1 MIEQFLVRW
10 TQKVDIAVCDDNL
23 SDREIIRQQLSIYF
37 SDRFIEYNIDSYE
50 NGVNLIYSI
59 EDGEYYDIIFLDM
72 YMDKLNGIQVAEKL
86 RNMNYKGKIIFLT
99 VTSKYAVESYD
110 VEASGYLVKP
120 HDIDKISM
128 VLDRVLS
135 NYENVHTYQIKK
147 RNSVIQVLYSEI
159 EYIESSN
166 SKCIL
171 HRTDGNEYTIYKKL
185 NDIEEEINHRA
196 FLRCHQSYLVNM
208 NKIESVENDFT
219 MKSGDV
225 VPIRTRNLNEI
236 KKEYYNFSIRNERIK
251 SMEALFVGLGVALLL
266 SLVATVFYLVEIARN
281 KNAEYLKGQ
290 IEISR
295 LDNEILELQKEERK
309 AMLANSQVVNISE
322 DSVIINSVTPQKDF
336 EEELHALD
344 ATKKGYYDAI
354 LTYALKYPKVEASV
368 RKYYQTI
375 SYGPRKTICR
385 IQIKGG
391 DVIVKVSLGKLKIKK
406 GMEPLKL
413 KTIKIVVKDDA
424 SLEEAKKQI
433 ELGYY
438 KQSGAMTV
446 GVKEGV
452 AA

>member
-1 MIEQFLVRW
+1 
-10 TQKVDIAVCDDNL
+10 
-23 SDREIIRQQLSIYF
+23 
-37 SDRFIEYNIDSYE
+37 
-50 NGVNLIYSI
+50 
-59 EDGEYYDIIFLDM
+59 
-72 YMDKLNGIQVAEKL
+72 
-86 RNMNYKGKIIFLT
+86 
-99 VTSKYAVESYD
+99 
-110 VEASGYLVKP
+110 
-120 HDIDKISM
+120 
-128 VLDRVLS
+128 
-135 NYENVHTYQIKK
+135 
-147 RNSVIQVLYSEI
+147 
-159 EYIESSN
+159 
-166 SKCIL
+166 
-171 HRTDGNEYTIYKKL
+171 
-185 NDIEEEINHRA
+185 
-196 FLRCHQSYLVNM
+196 
-208 NKIESVENDFT
+208 
-219 MKSGDV
+219 
-225 VPIRTRNLNEI
+225 
-236 KKEYYNFSIRNERIK
+236 
-251 SMEALFVGLGVALLL
+251 MEALFVGLGVALLL

-391 DVIVKVSLGKLKIKK
+391 DVIVKFSLGKLKIKK

>member
-1 MIEQFLVRW
+1 
-10 TQKVDIAVCDDNL
+10 
-23 SDREIIRQQLSIYF
+23 
-37 SDRFIEYNIDSYE
+37 
-50 NGVNLIYSI
+50 
-59 EDGEYYDIIFLDM
+59 
-72 YMDKLNGIQVAEKL
+72 
-86 RNMNYKGKIIFLT
+86 
-99 VTSKYAVESYD
+99 
-110 VEASGYLVKP
+110 
-120 HDIDKISM
+120 
-128 VLDRVLS
+128 
-135 NYENVHTYQIKK
+135 
-147 RNSVIQVLYSEI
+147 
-159 EYIESSN
+159 
-166 SKCIL
+166 
-171 HRTDGNEYTIYKKL
+171 
-185 NDIEEEINHRA
+185 
-196 FLRCHQSYLVNM
+196 
-208 NKIESVENDFT
+208 
-219 MKSGDV
+219 
-225 VPIRTRNLNEI
+225 
-236 KKEYYNFSIRNERIK
+236 
-251 SMEALFVGLGVALLL
+251 MEALFVGLGVALLL

-290 IEISR
+290 IEISH

-354 LTYALKYPKVEASV
+354 LTYALKYPKVEASI

>member
-1 MIEQFLVRW
+1 
-10 TQKVDIAVCDDNL
+10 
-23 SDREIIRQQLSIYF
+23 
-37 SDRFIEYNIDSYE
+37 
-50 NGVNLIYSI
+50 
-59 EDGEYYDIIFLDM
+59 
-72 YMDKLNGIQVAEKL
+72 
-86 RNMNYKGKIIFLT
+86 
-99 VTSKYAVESYD
+99 
-110 VEASGYLVKP
+110 
-120 HDIDKISM
+120 
-128 VLDRVLS
+128 
-135 NYENVHTYQIKK
+135 
-147 RNSVIQVLYSEI
+147 
-159 EYIESSN
+159 
-166 SKCIL
+166 
-171 HRTDGNEYTIYKKL
+171 
-185 NDIEEEINHRA
+185 
-196 FLRCHQSYLVNM
+196 
-208 NKIESVENDFT
+208 
-219 MKSGDV
+219 
-225 VPIRTRNLNEI
+225 
-236 KKEYYNFSIRNERIK
+236 
-251 SMEALFVGLGVALLL
+251 MEALFVGLGVALLL

-295 LDNEILELQKEERK
+295 LDKEILELQKEERK

-433 ELGYY
+433 ELGYC

>member
-1 MIEQFLVRW
+1 
-10 TQKVDIAVCDDNL
+10 
-23 SDREIIRQQLSIYF
+23 
-37 SDRFIEYNIDSYE
+37 
-50 NGVNLIYSI
+50 
-59 EDGEYYDIIFLDM
+59 
-72 YMDKLNGIQVAEKL
+72 
-86 RNMNYKGKIIFLT
+86 
-99 VTSKYAVESYD
+99 
-110 VEASGYLVKP
+110 
-120 HDIDKISM
+120 
-128 VLDRVLS
+128 
-135 NYENVHTYQIKK
+135 
-147 RNSVIQVLYSEI
+147 
-159 EYIESSN
+159 
-166 SKCIL
+166 
-171 HRTDGNEYTIYKKL
+171 
-185 NDIEEEINHRA
+185 
-196 FLRCHQSYLVNM
+196 
-208 NKIESVENDFT
+208 
-219 MKSGDV
+219 
-225 VPIRTRNLNEI
+225 
-236 KKEYYNFSIRNERIK
+236 
-251 SMEALFVGLGVALLL
+251 MEVLFVGLGVALLL

-446 GVKEGV
+446 GVKEEV

>member
-1 MIEQFLVRW
+1 
-10 TQKVDIAVCDDNL
+10 
-23 SDREIIRQQLSIYF
+23 
-37 SDRFIEYNIDSYE
+37 
-50 NGVNLIYSI
+50 
-59 EDGEYYDIIFLDM
+59 
-72 YMDKLNGIQVAEKL
+72 
-86 RNMNYKGKIIFLT
+86 
-99 VTSKYAVESYD
+99 
-110 VEASGYLVKP
+110 
-120 HDIDKISM
+120 
-128 VLDRVLS
+128 
-135 NYENVHTYQIKK
+135 
-147 RNSVIQVLYSEI
+147 
-159 EYIESSN
+159 
-166 SKCIL
+166 
-171 HRTDGNEYTIYKKL
+171 
-185 NDIEEEINHRA
+185 
-196 FLRCHQSYLVNM
+196 
-208 NKIESVENDFT
+208 
-219 MKSGDV
+219 
-225 VPIRTRNLNEI
+225 
-236 KKEYYNFSIRNERIK
+236 
-251 SMEALFVGLGVALLL
+251 MEALFVGLGVALLL

-354 LTYALKYPKVEASV
+354 LTYALKYPKVEASI

-385 IQIKGG
+385 IQIKSG

>member
-1 MIEQFLVRW
+1 
-10 TQKVDIAVCDDNL
+10 
-23 SDREIIRQQLSIYF
+23 
-37 SDRFIEYNIDSYE
+37 
-50 NGVNLIYSI
+50 
-59 EDGEYYDIIFLDM
+59 
-72 YMDKLNGIQVAEKL
+72 
-86 RNMNYKGKIIFLT
+86 
-99 VTSKYAVESYD
+99 
-110 VEASGYLVKP
+110 
-120 HDIDKISM
+120 
-128 VLDRVLS
+128 
-135 NYENVHTYQIKK
+135 
-147 RNSVIQVLYSEI
+147 
-159 EYIESSN
+159 
-166 SKCIL
+166 
-171 HRTDGNEYTIYKKL
+171 
-185 NDIEEEINHRA
+185 
-196 FLRCHQSYLVNM
+196 
-208 NKIESVENDFT
+208 
-219 MKSGDV
+219 
-225 VPIRTRNLNEI
+225 
-236 KKEYYNFSIRNERIK
+236 
-251 SMEALFVGLGVALLL
+251 MEALFVGLGVALLL
-266 SLVATVFYLVEIARN
+266 SLVDTVFYLVEIARN

-413 KTIKIVVKDDA
+413 KTIKIVVKDDT

>member
-1 MIEQFLVRW
+1 
-10 TQKVDIAVCDDNL
+10 
-23 SDREIIRQQLSIYF
+23 
-37 SDRFIEYNIDSYE
+37 
-50 NGVNLIYSI
+50 
-59 EDGEYYDIIFLDM
+59 
-72 YMDKLNGIQVAEKL
+72 
-86 RNMNYKGKIIFLT
+86 
-99 VTSKYAVESYD
+99 
-110 VEASGYLVKP
+110 
-120 HDIDKISM
+120 
-128 VLDRVLS
+128 
-135 NYENVHTYQIKK
+135 
-147 RNSVIQVLYSEI
+147 
-159 EYIESSN
+159 
-166 SKCIL
+166 
-171 HRTDGNEYTIYKKL
+171 
-185 NDIEEEINHRA
+185 
-196 FLRCHQSYLVNM
+196 
-208 NKIESVENDFT
+208 
-219 MKSGDV
+219 
-225 VPIRTRNLNEI
+225 
-236 KKEYYNFSIRNERIK
+236 
-251 SMEALFVGLGVALLL
+251 MEALFVGLGVALLL

-413 KTIKIVVKDDA
+413 KTTKIVVKDDA

>member
-1 MIEQFLVRW
+1 
-10 TQKVDIAVCDDNL
+10 
-23 SDREIIRQQLSIYF
+23 
-37 SDRFIEYNIDSYE
+37 
-50 NGVNLIYSI
+50 
-59 EDGEYYDIIFLDM
+59 
-72 YMDKLNGIQVAEKL
+72 
-86 RNMNYKGKIIFLT
+86 
-99 VTSKYAVESYD
+99 
-110 VEASGYLVKP
+110 
-120 HDIDKISM
+120 
-128 VLDRVLS
+128 
-135 NYENVHTYQIKK
+135 
-147 RNSVIQVLYSEI
+147 
-159 EYIESSN
+159 
-166 SKCIL
+166 
-171 HRTDGNEYTIYKKL
+171 
-185 NDIEEEINHRA
+185 
-196 FLRCHQSYLVNM
+196 
-208 NKIESVENDFT
+208 
-219 MKSGDV
+219 
-225 VPIRTRNLNEI
+225 
-236 KKEYYNFSIRNERIK
+236 
-251 SMEALFVGLGVALLL
+251 MEALFVGLGVALLL

-309 AMLANSQVVNISE
+309 VMLANSQVVNISE

>member
-1 MIEQFLVRW
+1 
-10 TQKVDIAVCDDNL
+10 
-23 SDREIIRQQLSIYF
+23 
-37 SDRFIEYNIDSYE
+37 
-50 NGVNLIYSI
+50 
-59 EDGEYYDIIFLDM
+59 
-72 YMDKLNGIQVAEKL
+72 
-86 RNMNYKGKIIFLT
+86 
-99 VTSKYAVESYD
+99 
-110 VEASGYLVKP
+110 
-120 HDIDKISM
+120 
-128 VLDRVLS
+128 
-135 NYENVHTYQIKK
+135 
-147 RNSVIQVLYSEI
+147 
-159 EYIESSN
+159 
-166 SKCIL
+166 
-171 HRTDGNEYTIYKKL
+171 
-185 NDIEEEINHRA
+185 
-196 FLRCHQSYLVNM
+196 
-208 NKIESVENDFT
+208 
-219 MKSGDV
+219 
-225 VPIRTRNLNEI
+225 
-236 KKEYYNFSIRNERIK
+236 
-251 SMEALFVGLGVALLL
+251 MEALFVGLGVALLL

-391 DVIVKVSLGKLKIKK
+391 DVIVKFSLGKLKIKK

-438 KQSGAMTV
+438 KQSGAMTI

>member
-1 MIEQFLVRW
+1 
-10 TQKVDIAVCDDNL
+10 
-23 SDREIIRQQLSIYF
+23 
-37 SDRFIEYNIDSYE
+37 
-50 NGVNLIYSI
+50 
-59 EDGEYYDIIFLDM
+59 
-72 YMDKLNGIQVAEKL
+72 
-86 RNMNYKGKIIFLT
+86 
-99 VTSKYAVESYD
+99 
-110 VEASGYLVKP
+110 
-120 HDIDKISM
+120 
-128 VLDRVLS
+128 
-135 NYENVHTYQIKK
+135 
-147 RNSVIQVLYSEI
+147 
-159 EYIESSN
+159 
-166 SKCIL
+166 
-171 HRTDGNEYTIYKKL
+171 
-185 NDIEEEINHRA
+185 
-196 FLRCHQSYLVNM
+196 
-208 NKIESVENDFT
+208 
-219 MKSGDV
+219 
-225 VPIRTRNLNEI
+225 
-236 KKEYYNFSIRNERIK
+236 
-251 SMEALFVGLGVALLL
+251 MEALFVGLGVALLL

-295 LDNEILELQKEERK
+295 LDNEIHELQKEERK

>member
-1 MIEQFLVRW
+1 
-10 TQKVDIAVCDDNL
+10 
-23 SDREIIRQQLSIYF
+23 
-37 SDRFIEYNIDSYE
+37 
-50 NGVNLIYSI
+50 
-59 EDGEYYDIIFLDM
+59 
-72 YMDKLNGIQVAEKL
+72 
-86 RNMNYKGKIIFLT
+86 
-99 VTSKYAVESYD
+99 
-110 VEASGYLVKP
+110 
-120 HDIDKISM
+120 
-128 VLDRVLS
+128 
-135 NYENVHTYQIKK
+135 
-147 RNSVIQVLYSEI
+147 
-159 EYIESSN
+159 
-166 SKCIL
+166 
-171 HRTDGNEYTIYKKL
+171 
-185 NDIEEEINHRA
+185 
-196 FLRCHQSYLVNM
+196 
-208 NKIESVENDFT
+208 
-219 MKSGDV
+219 
-225 VPIRTRNLNEI
+225 
-236 KKEYYNFSIRNERIK
+236 
-251 SMEALFVGLGVALLL
+251 MEALFVGLGVALLL

-424 SLEEAKKQI
+424 SLEEAMKQI

>member
-1 MIEQFLVRW
+1 
-10 TQKVDIAVCDDNL
+10 
-23 SDREIIRQQLSIYF
+23 
-37 SDRFIEYNIDSYE
+37 
-50 NGVNLIYSI
+50 
-59 EDGEYYDIIFLDM
+59 
-72 YMDKLNGIQVAEKL
+72 
-86 RNMNYKGKIIFLT
+86 
-99 VTSKYAVESYD
+99 
-110 VEASGYLVKP
+110 
-120 HDIDKISM
+120 
-128 VLDRVLS
+128 
-135 NYENVHTYQIKK
+135 
-147 RNSVIQVLYSEI
+147 
-159 EYIESSN
+159 
-166 SKCIL
+166 
-171 HRTDGNEYTIYKKL
+171 
-185 NDIEEEINHRA
+185 
-196 FLRCHQSYLVNM
+196 
-208 NKIESVENDFT
+208 
-219 MKSGDV
+219 
-225 VPIRTRNLNEI
+225 
-236 KKEYYNFSIRNERIK
+236 
-251 SMEALFVGLGVALLL
+251 MEALFVGLGVALLL

-336 EEELHALD
+336 DEELHALD

-354 LTYALKYPKVEASV
+354 LTYALKYPKVEASI

>member
-1 MIEQFLVRW
+1 
-10 TQKVDIAVCDDNL
+10 
-23 SDREIIRQQLSIYF
+23 
-37 SDRFIEYNIDSYE
+37 
-50 NGVNLIYSI
+50 
-59 EDGEYYDIIFLDM
+59 
-72 YMDKLNGIQVAEKL
+72 
-86 RNMNYKGKIIFLT
+86 
-99 VTSKYAVESYD
+99 
-110 VEASGYLVKP
+110 
-120 HDIDKISM
+120 
-128 VLDRVLS
+128 
-135 NYENVHTYQIKK
+135 
-147 RNSVIQVLYSEI
+147 
-159 EYIESSN
+159 
-166 SKCIL
+166 
-171 HRTDGNEYTIYKKL
+171 
-185 NDIEEEINHRA
+185 
-196 FLRCHQSYLVNM
+196 
-208 NKIESVENDFT
+208 
-219 MKSGDV
+219 
-225 VPIRTRNLNEI
+225 
-236 KKEYYNFSIRNERIK
+236 
-251 SMEALFVGLGVALLL
+251 MEALFVGLGVALLL

-406 GMEPLKL
+406 GMESLKL

>member
-1 MIEQFLVRW
+1 
-10 TQKVDIAVCDDNL
+10 
-23 SDREIIRQQLSIYF
+23 
-37 SDRFIEYNIDSYE
+37 
-50 NGVNLIYSI
+50 
-59 EDGEYYDIIFLDM
+59 
-72 YMDKLNGIQVAEKL
+72 
-86 RNMNYKGKIIFLT
+86 
-99 VTSKYAVESYD
+99 
-110 VEASGYLVKP
+110 
-120 HDIDKISM
+120 
-128 VLDRVLS
+128 
-135 NYENVHTYQIKK
+135 
-147 RNSVIQVLYSEI
+147 
-159 EYIESSN
+159 
-166 SKCIL
+166 
-171 HRTDGNEYTIYKKL
+171 
-185 NDIEEEINHRA
+185 
-196 FLRCHQSYLVNM
+196 
-208 NKIESVENDFT
+208 
-219 MKSGDV
+219 
-225 VPIRTRNLNEI
+225 
-236 KKEYYNFSIRNERIK
+236 
-251 SMEALFVGLGVALLL
+251 MEALFVGLGVALLL
-266 SLVATVFYLVEIARN
+266 SLVATIFYLVEIARN

-354 LTYALKYPKVEASV
+354 LTYALKYPKDEASV

>member
-1 MIEQFLVRW
+1 
-10 TQKVDIAVCDDNL
+10 
-23 SDREIIRQQLSIYF
+23 
-37 SDRFIEYNIDSYE
+37 
-50 NGVNLIYSI
+50 
-59 EDGEYYDIIFLDM
+59 
-72 YMDKLNGIQVAEKL
+72 
-86 RNMNYKGKIIFLT
+86 
-99 VTSKYAVESYD
+99 
-110 VEASGYLVKP
+110 
-120 HDIDKISM
+120 
-128 VLDRVLS
+128 
-135 NYENVHTYQIKK
+135 
-147 RNSVIQVLYSEI
+147 
-159 EYIESSN
+159 
-166 SKCIL
+166 
-171 HRTDGNEYTIYKKL
+171 
-185 NDIEEEINHRA
+185 
-196 FLRCHQSYLVNM
+196 
-208 NKIESVENDFT
+208 
-219 MKSGDV
+219 
-225 VPIRTRNLNEI
+225 
-236 KKEYYNFSIRNERIK
+236 
-251 SMEALFVGLGVALLL
+251 MEALFVGLGVALLL

-309 AMLANSQVVNISE
+309 AMFANSQVVNISE

-438 KQSGAMTV
+438 KQSGAMTI

>member
-1 MIEQFLVRW
+1 
-10 TQKVDIAVCDDNL
+10 
-23 SDREIIRQQLSIYF
+23 
-37 SDRFIEYNIDSYE
+37 
-50 NGVNLIYSI
+50 
-59 EDGEYYDIIFLDM
+59 
-72 YMDKLNGIQVAEKL
+72 
-86 RNMNYKGKIIFLT
+86 
-99 VTSKYAVESYD
+99 
-110 VEASGYLVKP
+110 
-120 HDIDKISM
+120 
-128 VLDRVLS
+128 
-135 NYENVHTYQIKK
+135 
-147 RNSVIQVLYSEI
+147 
-159 EYIESSN
+159 
-166 SKCIL
+166 
-171 HRTDGNEYTIYKKL
+171 
-185 NDIEEEINHRA
+185 
-196 FLRCHQSYLVNM
+196 
-208 NKIESVENDFT
+208 
-219 MKSGDV
+219 
-225 VPIRTRNLNEI
+225 
-236 KKEYYNFSIRNERIK
+236 
-251 SMEALFVGLGVALLL
+251 MEALFVGLGVALLL

-309 AMLANSQVVNISE
+309 AMLANSKVVNISE

>member
-1 MIEQFLVRW
+1 
-10 TQKVDIAVCDDNL
+10 
-23 SDREIIRQQLSIYF
+23 
-37 SDRFIEYNIDSYE
+37 
-50 NGVNLIYSI
+50 
-59 EDGEYYDIIFLDM
+59 
-72 YMDKLNGIQVAEKL
+72 
-86 RNMNYKGKIIFLT
+86 
-99 VTSKYAVESYD
+99 
-110 VEASGYLVKP
+110 
-120 HDIDKISM
+120 
-128 VLDRVLS
+128 
-135 NYENVHTYQIKK
+135 
-147 RNSVIQVLYSEI
+147 
-159 EYIESSN
+159 
-166 SKCIL
+166 
-171 HRTDGNEYTIYKKL
+171 
-185 NDIEEEINHRA
+185 
-196 FLRCHQSYLVNM
+196 
-208 NKIESVENDFT
+208 
-219 MKSGDV
+219 
-225 VPIRTRNLNEI
+225 
-236 KKEYYNFSIRNERIK
+236 
-251 SMEALFVGLGVALLL
+251 MEALFVGLGVALLL

-391 DVIVKVSLGKLKIKK
+391 EVIVKVSLGKLKIKK

>member
-1 MIEQFLVRW
+1 
-10 TQKVDIAVCDDNL
+10 
-23 SDREIIRQQLSIYF
+23 
-37 SDRFIEYNIDSYE
+37 
-50 NGVNLIYSI
+50 
-59 EDGEYYDIIFLDM
+59 
-72 YMDKLNGIQVAEKL
+72 
-86 RNMNYKGKIIFLT
+86 
-99 VTSKYAVESYD
+99 
-110 VEASGYLVKP
+110 
-120 HDIDKISM
+120 
-128 VLDRVLS
+128 
-135 NYENVHTYQIKK
+135 
-147 RNSVIQVLYSEI
+147 
-159 EYIESSN
+159 
-166 SKCIL
+166 
-171 HRTDGNEYTIYKKL
+171 
-185 NDIEEEINHRA
+185 
-196 FLRCHQSYLVNM
+196 
-208 NKIESVENDFT
+208 
-219 MKSGDV
+219 
-225 VPIRTRNLNEI
+225 
-236 KKEYYNFSIRNERIK
+236 
-251 SMEALFVGLGVALLL
+251 MEALFVGLGVALLL

-452 AA
+452 TA

>member
-1 MIEQFLVRW
+1 
-10 TQKVDIAVCDDNL
+10 
-23 SDREIIRQQLSIYF
+23 
-37 SDRFIEYNIDSYE
+37 
-50 NGVNLIYSI
+50 
-59 EDGEYYDIIFLDM
+59 
-72 YMDKLNGIQVAEKL
+72 
-86 RNMNYKGKIIFLT
+86 
-99 VTSKYAVESYD
+99 
-110 VEASGYLVKP
+110 
-120 HDIDKISM
+120 
-128 VLDRVLS
+128 
-135 NYENVHTYQIKK
+135 
-147 RNSVIQVLYSEI
+147 
-159 EYIESSN
+159 
-166 SKCIL
+166 
-171 HRTDGNEYTIYKKL
+171 
-185 NDIEEEINHRA
+185 
-196 FLRCHQSYLVNM
+196 
-208 NKIESVENDFT
+208 
-219 MKSGDV
+219 
-225 VPIRTRNLNEI
+225 
-236 KKEYYNFSIRNERIK
+236 
-251 SMEALFVGLGVALLL
+251 MEALFVGLGVALLL

-322 DSVIINSVTPQKDF
+322 DSVIINSVTPQKYF

-354 LTYALKYPKVEASV
+354 LTYALKYPKVEASI

>member
-1 MIEQFLVRW
+1 
-10 TQKVDIAVCDDNL
+10 
-23 SDREIIRQQLSIYF
+23 
-37 SDRFIEYNIDSYE
+37 
-50 NGVNLIYSI
+50 
-59 EDGEYYDIIFLDM
+59 
-72 YMDKLNGIQVAEKL
+72 
-86 RNMNYKGKIIFLT
+86 
-99 VTSKYAVESYD
+99 
-110 VEASGYLVKP
+110 
-120 HDIDKISM
+120 
-128 VLDRVLS
+128 
-135 NYENVHTYQIKK
+135 
-147 RNSVIQVLYSEI
+147 
-159 EYIESSN
+159 
-166 SKCIL
+166 
-171 HRTDGNEYTIYKKL
+171 
-185 NDIEEEINHRA
+185 
-196 FLRCHQSYLVNM
+196 
-208 NKIESVENDFT
+208 
-219 MKSGDV
+219 
-225 VPIRTRNLNEI
+225 
-236 KKEYYNFSIRNERIK
+236 
-251 SMEALFVGLGVALLL
+251 MEALFVGLGVALFL

>member
-1 MIEQFLVRW
+1 
-10 TQKVDIAVCDDNL
+10 
-23 SDREIIRQQLSIYF
+23 
-37 SDRFIEYNIDSYE
+37 
-50 NGVNLIYSI
+50 
-59 EDGEYYDIIFLDM
+59 
-72 YMDKLNGIQVAEKL
+72 
-86 RNMNYKGKIIFLT
+86 
-99 VTSKYAVESYD
+99 
-110 VEASGYLVKP
+110 
-120 HDIDKISM
+120 
-128 VLDRVLS
+128 
-135 NYENVHTYQIKK
+135 
-147 RNSVIQVLYSEI
+147 
-159 EYIESSN
+159 
-166 SKCIL
+166 
-171 HRTDGNEYTIYKKL
+171 
-185 NDIEEEINHRA
+185 
-196 FLRCHQSYLVNM
+196 
-208 NKIESVENDFT
+208 
-219 MKSGDV
+219 
-225 VPIRTRNLNEI
+225 
-236 KKEYYNFSIRNERIK
+236 
-251 SMEALFVGLGVALLL
+251 MEALFVGLGVALLL

-309 AMLANSQVVNISE
+309 AMLANSQVVNISG

-354 LTYALKYPKVEASV
+354 LIYALKYPKVEASV

>member
-1 MIEQFLVRW
+1 
-10 TQKVDIAVCDDNL
+10 
-23 SDREIIRQQLSIYF
+23 
-37 SDRFIEYNIDSYE
+37 
-50 NGVNLIYSI
+50 
-59 EDGEYYDIIFLDM
+59 
-72 YMDKLNGIQVAEKL
+72 
-86 RNMNYKGKIIFLT
+86 
-99 VTSKYAVESYD
+99 
-110 VEASGYLVKP
+110 
-120 HDIDKISM
+120 
-128 VLDRVLS
+128 
-135 NYENVHTYQIKK
+135 
-147 RNSVIQVLYSEI
+147 
-159 EYIESSN
+159 
-166 SKCIL
+166 
-171 HRTDGNEYTIYKKL
+171 
-185 NDIEEEINHRA
+185 
-196 FLRCHQSYLVNM
+196 
-208 NKIESVENDFT
+208 
-219 MKSGDV
+219 
-225 VPIRTRNLNEI
+225 
-236 KKEYYNFSIRNERIK
+236 
-251 SMEALFVGLGVALLL
+251 MEALFVGLGVALLL

-413 KTIKIVVKDDA
+413 KTIKIVVKDDT

-446 GVKEGV
+446 GVKEEV

>member
-1 MIEQFLVRW
+1 
-10 TQKVDIAVCDDNL
+10 
-23 SDREIIRQQLSIYF
+23 
-37 SDRFIEYNIDSYE
+37 
-50 NGVNLIYSI
+50 
-59 EDGEYYDIIFLDM
+59 
-72 YMDKLNGIQVAEKL
+72 
-86 RNMNYKGKIIFLT
+86 
-99 VTSKYAVESYD
+99 
-110 VEASGYLVKP
+110 
-120 HDIDKISM
+120 
-128 VLDRVLS
+128 
-135 NYENVHTYQIKK
+135 
-147 RNSVIQVLYSEI
+147 
-159 EYIESSN
+159 
-166 SKCIL
+166 
-171 HRTDGNEYTIYKKL
+171 
-185 NDIEEEINHRA
+185 
-196 FLRCHQSYLVNM
+196 
-208 NKIESVENDFT
+208 
-219 MKSGDV
+219 
-225 VPIRTRNLNEI
+225 
-236 KKEYYNFSIRNERIK
+236 
-251 SMEALFVGLGVALLL
+251 MEALFVGLGVALLL
-266 SLVATVFYLVEIARN
+266 SLVDTVFYLVEIARN

-375 SYGPRKTICR
+375 SYGPLKTICR

>member
-1 MIEQFLVRW
+1 
-10 TQKVDIAVCDDNL
+10 
-23 SDREIIRQQLSIYF
+23 
-37 SDRFIEYNIDSYE
+37 
-50 NGVNLIYSI
+50 
-59 EDGEYYDIIFLDM
+59 
-72 YMDKLNGIQVAEKL
+72 
-86 RNMNYKGKIIFLT
+86 
-99 VTSKYAVESYD
+99 
-110 VEASGYLVKP
+110 
-120 HDIDKISM
+120 
-128 VLDRVLS
+128 
-135 NYENVHTYQIKK
+135 
-147 RNSVIQVLYSEI
+147 
-159 EYIESSN
+159 
-166 SKCIL
+166 
-171 HRTDGNEYTIYKKL
+171 
-185 NDIEEEINHRA
+185 
-196 FLRCHQSYLVNM
+196 
-208 NKIESVENDFT
+208 
-219 MKSGDV
+219 
-225 VPIRTRNLNEI
+225 
-236 KKEYYNFSIRNERIK
+236 
-251 SMEALFVGLGVALLL
+251 MEALFVGLGVALLL

-446 GVKEGV
+446 GVKEVV

>member
-1 MIEQFLVRW
+1 
-10 TQKVDIAVCDDNL
+10 
-23 SDREIIRQQLSIYF
+23 
-37 SDRFIEYNIDSYE
+37 
-50 NGVNLIYSI
+50 
-59 EDGEYYDIIFLDM
+59 
-72 YMDKLNGIQVAEKL
+72 
-86 RNMNYKGKIIFLT
+86 
-99 VTSKYAVESYD
+99 
-110 VEASGYLVKP
+110 
-120 HDIDKISM
+120 
-128 VLDRVLS
+128 
-135 NYENVHTYQIKK
+135 
-147 RNSVIQVLYSEI
+147 
-159 EYIESSN
+159 
-166 SKCIL
+166 
-171 HRTDGNEYTIYKKL
+171 
-185 NDIEEEINHRA
+185 
-196 FLRCHQSYLVNM
+196 
-208 NKIESVENDFT
+208 
-219 MKSGDV
+219 
-225 VPIRTRNLNEI
+225 
-236 KKEYYNFSIRNERIK
+236 
-251 SMEALFVGLGVALLL
+251 MEALFVGLSVALLL

>member
-1 MIEQFLVRW
+1 
-10 TQKVDIAVCDDNL
+10 
-23 SDREIIRQQLSIYF
+23 
-37 SDRFIEYNIDSYE
+37 
-50 NGVNLIYSI
+50 
-59 EDGEYYDIIFLDM
+59 
-72 YMDKLNGIQVAEKL
+72 
-86 RNMNYKGKIIFLT
+86 
-99 VTSKYAVESYD
+99 
-110 VEASGYLVKP
+110 
-120 HDIDKISM
+120 
-128 VLDRVLS
+128 
-135 NYENVHTYQIKK
+135 
-147 RNSVIQVLYSEI
+147 
-159 EYIESSN
+159 
-166 SKCIL
+166 
-171 HRTDGNEYTIYKKL
+171 
-185 NDIEEEINHRA
+185 
-196 FLRCHQSYLVNM
+196 
-208 NKIESVENDFT
+208 
-219 MKSGDV
+219 MK
-225 VPIRTRNLNEI
+225 
-236 KKEYYNFSIRNERIK
+236 
-251 SMEALFVGLGVALLL
+251 ALFVGLGVALLL

>member
-1 MIEQFLVRW
+1 
-10 TQKVDIAVCDDNL
+10 
-23 SDREIIRQQLSIYF
+23 
-37 SDRFIEYNIDSYE
+37 
-50 NGVNLIYSI
+50 
-59 EDGEYYDIIFLDM
+59 
-72 YMDKLNGIQVAEKL
+72 
-86 RNMNYKGKIIFLT
+86 
-99 VTSKYAVESYD
+99 
-110 VEASGYLVKP
+110 
-120 HDIDKISM
+120 
-128 VLDRVLS
+128 
-135 NYENVHTYQIKK
+135 
-147 RNSVIQVLYSEI
+147 
-159 EYIESSN
+159 
-166 SKCIL
+166 
-171 HRTDGNEYTIYKKL
+171 
-185 NDIEEEINHRA
+185 
-196 FLRCHQSYLVNM
+196 
-208 NKIESVENDFT
+208 
-219 MKSGDV
+219 
-225 VPIRTRNLNEI
+225 
-236 KKEYYNFSIRNERIK
+236 
-251 SMEALFVGLGVALLL
+251 MEALFVGLGVALLL

-309 AMLANSQVVNISE
+309 AMFANSQVVNISE

-336 EEELHALD
+336 KEELHALD

>member
-1 MIEQFLVRW
+1 
-10 TQKVDIAVCDDNL
+10 
-23 SDREIIRQQLSIYF
+23 
-37 SDRFIEYNIDSYE
+37 
-50 NGVNLIYSI
+50 
-59 EDGEYYDIIFLDM
+59 
-72 YMDKLNGIQVAEKL
+72 
-86 RNMNYKGKIIFLT
+86 
-99 VTSKYAVESYD
+99 
-110 VEASGYLVKP
+110 
-120 HDIDKISM
+120 
-128 VLDRVLS
+128 
-135 NYENVHTYQIKK
+135 
-147 RNSVIQVLYSEI
+147 
-159 EYIESSN
+159 
-166 SKCIL
+166 
-171 HRTDGNEYTIYKKL
+171 
-185 NDIEEEINHRA
+185 
-196 FLRCHQSYLVNM
+196 
-208 NKIESVENDFT
+208 
-219 MKSGDV
+219 
-225 VPIRTRNLNEI
+225 
-236 KKEYYNFSIRNERIK
+236 
-251 SMEALFVGLGVALLL
+251 MEALFVGLGVALLL

-309 AMLANSQVVNISE
+309 TMLANSQVVNISE

>member
-1 MIEQFLVRW
+1 
-10 TQKVDIAVCDDNL
+10 
-23 SDREIIRQQLSIYF
+23 
-37 SDRFIEYNIDSYE
+37 
-50 NGVNLIYSI
+50 
-59 EDGEYYDIIFLDM
+59 
-72 YMDKLNGIQVAEKL
+72 
-86 RNMNYKGKIIFLT
+86 
-99 VTSKYAVESYD
+99 
-110 VEASGYLVKP
+110 
-120 HDIDKISM
+120 
-128 VLDRVLS
+128 
-135 NYENVHTYQIKK
+135 
-147 RNSVIQVLYSEI
+147 
-159 EYIESSN
+159 
-166 SKCIL
+166 
-171 HRTDGNEYTIYKKL
+171 
-185 NDIEEEINHRA
+185 
-196 FLRCHQSYLVNM
+196 
-208 NKIESVENDFT
+208 
-219 MKSGDV
+219 
-225 VPIRTRNLNEI
+225 
-236 KKEYYNFSIRNERIK
+236 
-251 SMEALFVGLGVALLL
+251 MEALFVGLGVALLL

-309 AMLANSQVVNISE
+309 AMLANSQVVSISE

>member
-1 MIEQFLVRW
+1 
-10 TQKVDIAVCDDNL
+10 
-23 SDREIIRQQLSIYF
+23 
-37 SDRFIEYNIDSYE
+37 
-50 NGVNLIYSI
+50 
-59 EDGEYYDIIFLDM
+59 
-72 YMDKLNGIQVAEKL
+72 
-86 RNMNYKGKIIFLT
+86 
-99 VTSKYAVESYD
+99 
-110 VEASGYLVKP
+110 
-120 HDIDKISM
+120 
-128 VLDRVLS
+128 
-135 NYENVHTYQIKK
+135 
-147 RNSVIQVLYSEI
+147 
-159 EYIESSN
+159 
-166 SKCIL
+166 
-171 HRTDGNEYTIYKKL
+171 
-185 NDIEEEINHRA
+185 
-196 FLRCHQSYLVNM
+196 
-208 NKIESVENDFT
+208 
-219 MKSGDV
+219 
-225 VPIRTRNLNEI
+225 
-236 KKEYYNFSIRNERIK
+236 
-251 SMEALFVGLGVALLL
+251 MEALFVGLGVALLL
-266 SLVATVFYLVEIARN
+266 SLVATAFYLVEIARN

-354 LTYALKYPKVEASV
+354 LTYALKYPKVEASI

>member
-1 MIEQFLVRW
+1 
-10 TQKVDIAVCDDNL
+10 
-23 SDREIIRQQLSIYF
+23 
-37 SDRFIEYNIDSYE
+37 
-50 NGVNLIYSI
+50 
-59 EDGEYYDIIFLDM
+59 
-72 YMDKLNGIQVAEKL
+72 
-86 RNMNYKGKIIFLT
+86 
-99 VTSKYAVESYD
+99 
-110 VEASGYLVKP
+110 
-120 HDIDKISM
+120 
-128 VLDRVLS
+128 
-135 NYENVHTYQIKK
+135 
-147 RNSVIQVLYSEI
+147 
-159 EYIESSN
+159 
-166 SKCIL
+166 
-171 HRTDGNEYTIYKKL
+171 
-185 NDIEEEINHRA
+185 
-196 FLRCHQSYLVNM
+196 
-208 NKIESVENDFT
+208 
-219 MKSGDV
+219 
-225 VPIRTRNLNEI
+225 
-236 KKEYYNFSIRNERIK
+236 
-251 SMEALFVGLGVALLL
+251 MEALFVGLGVALLL

-336 EEELHALD
+336 EEELHSLD

-368 RKYYQTI
+368 RKYYQSI

>member
-1 MIEQFLVRW
+1 
-10 TQKVDIAVCDDNL
+10 
-23 SDREIIRQQLSIYF
+23 
-37 SDRFIEYNIDSYE
+37 
-50 NGVNLIYSI
+50 
-59 EDGEYYDIIFLDM
+59 
-72 YMDKLNGIQVAEKL
+72 
-86 RNMNYKGKIIFLT
+86 
-99 VTSKYAVESYD
+99 
-110 VEASGYLVKP
+110 
-120 HDIDKISM
+120 
-128 VLDRVLS
+128 
-135 NYENVHTYQIKK
+135 
-147 RNSVIQVLYSEI
+147 
-159 EYIESSN
+159 
-166 SKCIL
+166 
-171 HRTDGNEYTIYKKL
+171 
-185 NDIEEEINHRA
+185 
-196 FLRCHQSYLVNM
+196 
-208 NKIESVENDFT
+208 
-219 MKSGDV
+219 
-225 VPIRTRNLNEI
+225 
-236 KKEYYNFSIRNERIK
+236 
-251 SMEALFVGLGVALLL
+251 MEALFVGLGVALLL

-295 LDNEILELQKEERK
+295 LDNEIIELQKEERK

-413 KTIKIVVKDDA
+413 KTIKIVVKDDV

-452 AA
+452 VA

>member
-1 MIEQFLVRW
+1 
-10 TQKVDIAVCDDNL
+10 
-23 SDREIIRQQLSIYF
+23 
-37 SDRFIEYNIDSYE
+37 
-50 NGVNLIYSI
+50 
-59 EDGEYYDIIFLDM
+59 
-72 YMDKLNGIQVAEKL
+72 
-86 RNMNYKGKIIFLT
+86 
-99 VTSKYAVESYD
+99 
-110 VEASGYLVKP
+110 
-120 HDIDKISM
+120 
-128 VLDRVLS
+128 
-135 NYENVHTYQIKK
+135 
-147 RNSVIQVLYSEI
+147 
-159 EYIESSN
+159 
-166 SKCIL
+166 
-171 HRTDGNEYTIYKKL
+171 
-185 NDIEEEINHRA
+185 
-196 FLRCHQSYLVNM
+196 
-208 NKIESVENDFT
+208 
-219 MKSGDV
+219 
-225 VPIRTRNLNEI
+225 
-236 KKEYYNFSIRNERIK
+236 
-251 SMEALFVGLGVALLL
+251 MEALFVGLGVALLL

-344 ATKKGYYDAI
+344 ETKKGYYDAI

>member
-1 MIEQFLVRW
+1 
-10 TQKVDIAVCDDNL
+10 
-23 SDREIIRQQLSIYF
+23 
-37 SDRFIEYNIDSYE
+37 
-50 NGVNLIYSI
+50 
-59 EDGEYYDIIFLDM
+59 
-72 YMDKLNGIQVAEKL
+72 
-86 RNMNYKGKIIFLT
+86 
-99 VTSKYAVESYD
+99 
-110 VEASGYLVKP
+110 
-120 HDIDKISM
+120 
-128 VLDRVLS
+128 
-135 NYENVHTYQIKK
+135 
-147 RNSVIQVLYSEI
+147 
-159 EYIESSN
+159 
-166 SKCIL
+166 
-171 HRTDGNEYTIYKKL
+171 
-185 NDIEEEINHRA
+185 
-196 FLRCHQSYLVNM
+196 
-208 NKIESVENDFT
+208 
-219 MKSGDV
+219 
-225 VPIRTRNLNEI
+225 
-236 KKEYYNFSIRNERIK
+236 
-251 SMEALFVGLGVALLL
+251 MEALFVGLGVALLL

-322 DSVIINSVTPQKDF
+322 DSVVINSVTPQKDF

>member
-1 MIEQFLVRW
+1 
-10 TQKVDIAVCDDNL
+10 
-23 SDREIIRQQLSIYF
+23 
-37 SDRFIEYNIDSYE
+37 
-50 NGVNLIYSI
+50 
-59 EDGEYYDIIFLDM
+59 
-72 YMDKLNGIQVAEKL
+72 
-86 RNMNYKGKIIFLT
+86 
-99 VTSKYAVESYD
+99 
-110 VEASGYLVKP
+110 
-120 HDIDKISM
+120 
-128 VLDRVLS
+128 
-135 NYENVHTYQIKK
+135 
-147 RNSVIQVLYSEI
+147 
-159 EYIESSN
+159 
-166 SKCIL
+166 
-171 HRTDGNEYTIYKKL
+171 
-185 NDIEEEINHRA
+185 
-196 FLRCHQSYLVNM
+196 
-208 NKIESVENDFT
+208 
-219 MKSGDV
+219 
-225 VPIRTRNLNEI
+225 
-236 KKEYYNFSIRNERIK
+236 
-251 SMEALFVGLGVALLL
+251 MEALFVGLGVALLL

-309 AMLANSQVVNISE
+309 AMIANSQVVNISE

>member
-1 MIEQFLVRW
+1 
-10 TQKVDIAVCDDNL
+10 
-23 SDREIIRQQLSIYF
+23 
-37 SDRFIEYNIDSYE
+37 
-50 NGVNLIYSI
+50 
-59 EDGEYYDIIFLDM
+59 
-72 YMDKLNGIQVAEKL
+72 
-86 RNMNYKGKIIFLT
+86 
-99 VTSKYAVESYD
+99 
-110 VEASGYLVKP
+110 
-120 HDIDKISM
+120 
-128 VLDRVLS
+128 
-135 NYENVHTYQIKK
+135 
-147 RNSVIQVLYSEI
+147 
-159 EYIESSN
+159 
-166 SKCIL
+166 
-171 HRTDGNEYTIYKKL
+171 
-185 NDIEEEINHRA
+185 
-196 FLRCHQSYLVNM
+196 
-208 NKIESVENDFT
+208 
-219 MKSGDV
+219 
-225 VPIRTRNLNEI
+225 
-236 KKEYYNFSIRNERIK
+236 
-251 SMEALFVGLGVALLL
+251 MEALFVGLGVALLL
-266 SLVATVFYLVEIARN
+266 SLVDTVFYLVEIARN

>member
-1 MIEQFLVRW
+1 
-10 TQKVDIAVCDDNL
+10 
-23 SDREIIRQQLSIYF
+23 
-37 SDRFIEYNIDSYE
+37 
-50 NGVNLIYSI
+50 
-59 EDGEYYDIIFLDM
+59 
-72 YMDKLNGIQVAEKL
+72 
-86 RNMNYKGKIIFLT
+86 
-99 VTSKYAVESYD
+99 
-110 VEASGYLVKP
+110 
-120 HDIDKISM
+120 
-128 VLDRVLS
+128 
-135 NYENVHTYQIKK
+135 
-147 RNSVIQVLYSEI
+147 
-159 EYIESSN
+159 
-166 SKCIL
+166 
-171 HRTDGNEYTIYKKL
+171 
-185 NDIEEEINHRA
+185 
-196 FLRCHQSYLVNM
+196 
-208 NKIESVENDFT
+208 
-219 MKSGDV
+219 
-225 VPIRTRNLNEI
+225 
-236 KKEYYNFSIRNERIK
+236 
-251 SMEALFVGLGVALLL
+251 MEALFVGLGVALLL

-295 LDNEILELQKEERK
+295 LDKEILELQKEERK

-391 DVIVKVSLGKLKIKK
+391 NVIVKVSLGKLKIKK

>member
-1 MIEQFLVRW
+1 
-10 TQKVDIAVCDDNL
+10 
-23 SDREIIRQQLSIYF
+23 
-37 SDRFIEYNIDSYE
+37 
-50 NGVNLIYSI
+50 
-59 EDGEYYDIIFLDM
+59 
-72 YMDKLNGIQVAEKL
+72 
-86 RNMNYKGKIIFLT
+86 
-99 VTSKYAVESYD
+99 
-110 VEASGYLVKP
+110 
-120 HDIDKISM
+120 
-128 VLDRVLS
+128 
-135 NYENVHTYQIKK
+135 
-147 RNSVIQVLYSEI
+147 
-159 EYIESSN
+159 
-166 SKCIL
+166 
-171 HRTDGNEYTIYKKL
+171 
-185 NDIEEEINHRA
+185 
-196 FLRCHQSYLVNM
+196 
-208 NKIESVENDFT
+208 
-219 MKSGDV
+219 
-225 VPIRTRNLNEI
+225 
-236 KKEYYNFSIRNERIK
+236 
-251 SMEALFVGLGVALLL
+251 MEALFVGLGVALLL

-290 IEISR
+290 IVISR

-344 ATKKGYYDAI
+344 ATKKEYYDAI